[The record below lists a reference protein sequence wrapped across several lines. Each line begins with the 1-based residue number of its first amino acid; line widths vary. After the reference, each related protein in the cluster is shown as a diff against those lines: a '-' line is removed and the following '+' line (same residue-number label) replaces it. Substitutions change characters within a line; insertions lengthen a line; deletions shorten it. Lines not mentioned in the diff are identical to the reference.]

1 MTTQLT
7 NTQIWITAARPRT
20 LPLALASIGMGAF
33 LAAAYG
39 AFSGPITLLCVITTI
54 LLQILSNLANDYGD
68 SVHGA
73 DHAKRQ
79 GPSRAVQSGRISR
92 ATMRRAIIIMAV
104 LAIVSGILLVW
115 LSLGFAQLPF
125 VLLFL
130 ALGGA
135 AIWAAVTYTAGTQP
149 YGYVGL
155 GDLSVLLFFGW
166 LGVAGTYFLQTL
178 SLSPD
183 ILLPATSSGLF
194 AVAVLNVNNV
204 RDIESDRLAG
214 KRSIPVRIGRRN
226 AAFYHWVLL
235 IGGIVCALLY
245 VIIHYRTP
253 WQFLFI
259 ITLPLL
265 ARNGIAVWRAPANDL
280 DPYLKQMA
288 LTSLLFMLT
297 FGVGQLL

>member
-33 LAAAYG
+33 LAAAHG
-39 AFSGPITLLCVITTI
+39 HFSGPITVLCIITTI

-73 DHAKRQ
+73 DHAERQ
-79 GPSRAVQSGRISR
+79 GPSRAVQSGRVSR
-92 ATMRRAIIIMAV
+92 STMLRAIIIMAV

-115 LSLGFAQLPF
+115 LSLGLAQLPLL
-125 VLLFL
+125 LLFL
-130 ALGGA
+130 VLGGA
-135 AIWAAVTYTAGTQP
+135 AIWAAVTYTAGAQS

-166 LGVAGTYFLQTL
+166 LGVTGTYFLQTL
-178 SLSPD
+178 SLSLD
-183 ILLPATSSGLF
+183 ILFPATSSGLF

-204 RDIESDRLAG
+204 RDIESDRQGG
-214 KRSIPVRIGRRN
+214 KRSIPVRIGRCN
-226 AAFYHWVLL
+226 AALYHWGLL
-235 IGGIVCALLY
+235 IGGIVSALLY
-245 VIIHYRTP
+245 TALNYHSP
-253 WQFLFI
+253 WQFLFL
-259 ITLPLL
+259 ITIPLL
-265 ARNGIAVWRAPANDL
+265 IRNGMAVQRTPSRGL

-288 LTSLLFMLT
+288 ITSLLFMLT